1 LPPADSV
8 ARREGDNFRGP
19 RLLLPLPL
27 PLLMLVLRGMVMDGW
42 TDGAVSALWRAID
55 RPRRQR

>member
-19 RLLLPLPL
+19 RLLLPLPV
-27 PLLMLVLRGMVMDGW
+27 LVLRGMVMDGW
-42 TDGAVSALWRAID
+42 TDGAVNALWRAID
-55 RPRRQR
+55 RPRRRR

>member
-19 RLLLPLPL
+19 RLLLPL
-27 PLLMLVLRGMVMDGW
+27 LVLRGMVMDGW
-42 TDGAVSALWRAID
+42 TDGAVNALRRAID
-55 RPRRQR
+55 RPRKQR

>member
-19 RLLLPLPL
+19 LA
-27 PLLMLVLRGMVMDGW
+27 LLMLVLRGMVMDG
-42 TDGAVSALWRAID
+42 RACAGD
-55 RPRRQR
+55 

>member
-8 ARREGDNFRGP
+8 ARRQGDNFRGL
-19 RLLLPLPL
+19 LLLPLL

-42 TDGAVSALWRAID
+42 TDGAVNALWRAID
-55 RPRRQR
+55 RPREQR